1 MNKMG
6 DLYAKVQSKYIN
18 KKIKKT
24 KIKIQINWSL
34 LLTLLLFSLI
44 ILLFIC
50 GISVLFNLQLF
61 AVVSRSAIFKSLV
74 YLTYYYD

>member
-1 MNKMG
+1 MLK
-6 DLYAKVQSKYIN
+6 YKVNILI
-18 KKIKKT
+18 KKIKKN

-34 LLTLLLFSLI
+34 LLNLLLFSLI